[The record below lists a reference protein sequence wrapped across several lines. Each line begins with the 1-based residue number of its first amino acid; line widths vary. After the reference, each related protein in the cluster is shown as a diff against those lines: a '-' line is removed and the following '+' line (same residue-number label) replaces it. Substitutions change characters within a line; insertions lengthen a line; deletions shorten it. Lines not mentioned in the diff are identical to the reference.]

1 MHVHVCLCVLKHY
14 ASAIRYTEGML
25 LILIMHCLISQLVC
39 MYVFIVLTESKDR
52 RDPETAHER
61 EQLRRQREEIAML
74 KEQLQQQVCVAAITS
89 QSSALIV

>member
-1 MHVHVCLCVLKHY
+1 MLLVRIIFNQSACVFMCVL
-14 ASAIRYTEGML
+14 
-25 LILIMHCLISQLVC
+25 IM
-39 MYVFIVLTESKDR
+39 LTESKDR